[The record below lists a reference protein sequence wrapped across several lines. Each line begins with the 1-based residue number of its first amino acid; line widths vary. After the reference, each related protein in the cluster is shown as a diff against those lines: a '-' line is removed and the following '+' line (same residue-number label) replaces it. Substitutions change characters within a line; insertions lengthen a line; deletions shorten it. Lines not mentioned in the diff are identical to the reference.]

1 MDACLTKPV
10 RQMHLHAALCRL
22 LRASAVKR
30 VVAAP
35 IAPTPPV
42 TLDQSVILVV
52 EDNPTNQLLARK
64 LLERWGYQT
73 VVVSNGREAVEAVR
87 RGRFAAILM
96 DCQMPVMDGFDAT
109 AGIRRLEGTSRRTP
123 IIAMTAHAMTG
134 DRERSL
140 QAGMDDY
147 ISKPVDSDLLKRM
160 LLRWMPQPSRLAH

>member
-1 MDACLTKPV
+1 
-10 RQMHLHAALCRL
+10 MHLHAALCRL

-35 IAPTPPV
+35 IAPTPSV

-73 VVVSNGREAVEAVR
+73 VVVSNGREAVDAVR
-87 RGRFAAILM
+87 RSRYAAILM

-109 AGIRRLEGTSRRTP
+109 GEIRRLEGTSRRTP

-160 LLRWMPQPSRLAH
+160 LLRWMPQPSRLAR